1 MVKYWMRNLNEKSKP
16 NAKQLL
22 TLNISQTNKAAIKPH
37 YTAIKLMCNR
47 LIAPNAHTD
56 VWWHMIGKVNLFI

>member
-1 MVKYWMRNLNEKSKP
+1 MVKYWMCYLKEKAKL

-56 VWWHMIGKVNLFI
+56 V

>member
-1 MVKYWMRNLNEKSKP
+1 MCNLNEKAKL

-47 LIAPNAHTD
+47 LIAPNAHAD
-56 VWWHMIGKVNLFI
+56 V